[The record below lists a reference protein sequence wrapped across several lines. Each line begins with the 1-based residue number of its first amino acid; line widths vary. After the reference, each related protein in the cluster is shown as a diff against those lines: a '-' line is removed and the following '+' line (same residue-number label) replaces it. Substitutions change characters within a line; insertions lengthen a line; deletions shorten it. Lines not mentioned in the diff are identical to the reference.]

1 MSQFVDNPD
10 QWAMVRDD
18 PSLIP
23 SAVLEG
29 VRIDSVAQWF
39 TRVTTRDV
47 EIDDILIPEGSRVL
61 HSYAAANRDE
71 RHYPDPDRFDVRR
84 NPRDTLAFGYGPHT
98 CMGKA
103 LSNME
108 MTALWTELAKK
119 VHSIEPNGTPRRHMN
134 NLIRSLETLPVRVRV
149 K

>member
-1 MSQFVDNPD
+1 MTAGLDTTAGSLGGNTMSQFVDNPD

-47 EIDDILIPEGSRVL
+47 EIDDILIPE
-61 HSYAAANRDE
+61 
-71 RHYPDPDRFDVRR
+71 DPASCT
-84 NPRDTLAFGYGPHT
+84 P
-98 CMGKA
+98 M
-103 LSNME
+103 
-108 MTALWTELAKK
+108 
-119 VHSIEPNGTPRRHMN
+119 PRRIGMSATI
-134 NLIRSLETLPVRVRV
+134 LTRTDLMSDATRATRWPSATAPTPVWAKLSRTWR
-149 K
+149 